1 MALSRF
7 IPSISSNGL
16 VAVVRRRQQPQSS
29 VLNRIAKRS
38 FGSTSGN
45 YNGTYKD
52 TTTTGLKAVALATAL
67 LACSSSYWMS
77 SPAKTESNSKRK
89 ANNFVADAVQVAEPS
104 LVHITNTHQ
113 TIFGEIGTG
122 GSGFVI
128 SKDGFVATNAHVVLL
143 GGMSRGK
150 LKLTLYDGTEY
161 LGEVWAVDT
170 ATDLAL
176 IKLDISDT
184 QLSSRLVPS
193 IIGKS
198 AELRSGEWVVAL
210 GSPLNLQNSV
220 TVGVVS
226 STARHGNELG
236 MPDRPFDYIQTDAA
250 INSGNSGGPLIDLDG
265 QVVGINTMKAAG
277 HAAEG
282 GVSGISFAIPIDVA
296 WPVLQQLK
304 EYRKVS
310 RPFLG
315 LRMVTIDAHVRS
327 FEKNRK
333 LPHDQADGVLVL
345 QVAPGSPAER
355 GGVHVGDIIIK
366 MGDRKVKDASDV
378 VRALGFDVGKTL
390 SVQVRRGND
399 IQSLQVTTEA
409 MPSVAF

>member
-1 MALSRF
+1 MNSTKLLQLIHPQRIQAVRQVHRQQNRF
-7 IPSISSNGL
+7 AGAAASISLFRVKDQQQQTNASWYGL
-16 VAVVRRRQQPQSS
+16 GAAAALCAATS
-29 VLNRIAKRS
+29 VLAAASSNPAPSLTEEKRR
-38 FGSTSGN
+38 
-45 YNGTYKD
+45 
-52 TTTTGLKAVALATAL
+52 V
-67 LACSSSYWMS
+67 
-77 SPAKTESNSKRK
+77 
-89 ANNFVADAVQVAEPS
+89 NNFVADAVQVAEPS

-150 LKLTLYDGTEY
+150 LKVTLYDGTEY
-161 LGEVWAVDT
+161 FGEVWAVDT

-176 IKLDISDT
+176 IRLDISDSN
-184 QLSSRLVPS
+184 LSSRLVPS
-193 IIGKS
+193 AIGKS
-198 AELRSGEWVVAL
+198 ADLRNGEWVVAL

-236 MPDRPFDYIQTDAA
+236 MPDRPFDFIQTDAA
-250 INSGNSGGPLIDLDG
+250 INSGNSGGPLINLDG

-282 GVSGISFAIPIDVA
+282 GVSGISFAIAIDVA
-296 WPVLQQLK
+296 WPVIQQLK
-304 EYRKVS
+304 DFQKVR

-315 LRMVTIDAHVRS
+315 LRMVTLDAHVRT
-327 FEKNRK
+327 FEKNRN
-333 LPHDQADGVLVL
+333 LPKDQTDGVLVL

-355 GGVHVGDIIIK
+355 GGVKVGDIIIK

-390 SVQVRRGND
+390 TIIVRRGND
-399 IQSLQVTTEA
+399 TVPVQVTTEA
-409 MPSVAF
+409 MPSVSF